1 MEVFMEGKKTT
12 AEKIRGLAQPLADE
26 LGFFLWDVRFEKEGA
41 TWYLRV
47 LIDKDGGV
55 DINDCEAFARPFN
68 KILDDADPIAQSY
81 VFECGSPGLGR
92 ELRRPEHFEVCI
104 GDEIRVRLIRPD
116 KNGEKEFVVVLV
128 GYDKDR
134 IICQTLDGG
143 GSGEEKVEFRLSDCA
158 YVKLNDDAD
167 LF

>member
-1 MEVFMEGKKTT
+1 MAKKINTVGRVR
-12 AEKIRGLAQPLADE
+12 ELAQPLADE

-47 LIDKDGGV
+47 LIDKDGGITM
-55 DINDCEAFARPFN
+55 DDCEAFTRPFN
-68 KILDDADPIAQSY
+68 KILDDEDPISQSY

-92 ELRRPEHFEVCI
+92 ELTRPEHFEVCI
-104 GDEIRVRLIRPD
+104 GDEIRLKLIRPD
-116 KNGEKEFVVVLV
+116 ESGQREYV
-128 GYDKDR
+128 GILAEYNNDE
-134 IICQTLDGG
+134 IICITDSDENGVNQDRKKFAL
-143 GSGEEKVEFRLSDCA
+143 KDCA